1 MEVADTGEG
10 IEKEHLPRIFDRFY
24 RVDKARAR
32 ESGGSGLGLA
42 IAKWIAEEHKGSIRV
57 ESIPGVGST
66 FTVILPAR

>member
-24 RVDKARAR
+24 RADKARER

-42 IAKWIAEEHKGSIRV
+42 IAKWIVEEHKGFILV
-57 ESIPGVGST
+57 ESKPDEGST
-66 FTVILPAR
+66 FTAILPTR